1 MKRRSAPFN
10 YSENESIAT
19 KASNRSSEVM
29 SMETGISERSSCD
42 FSQTFES
49 SFEAE
54 TGDHIR
60 SKEIMEALKAILKKC
75 VKSFSGKEEQEAVSF
90 MKSFHNLCTQH
101 LSKQFKEAE
110 KVKKIDEFVAQARD
124 FLITE
129 RFLKSDLIT
138 LWMQERIN
146 TIERMT
152 SFTKMNID
160 LPKLEEFLANEI
172 VTKEPQKSKLETAE
186 FSLKAEDIDNY
197 TMI

>member
-1 MKRRSAPFN
+1 MK
-10 YSENESIAT
+10 
-19 KASNRSSEVM
+19 
-29 SMETGISERSSCD
+29 
-42 FSQTFES
+42 
-49 SFEAE
+49 
-54 TGDHIR
+54 
-60 SKEIMEALKAILKKC
+60 ALKDILKKC

-110 KVKKIDEFVAQARD
+110 KVEKIDEFVAQARD

-138 LWMQERIN
+138 LWMKERIN